1 MISPVHGLKFTQ
13 DNGGMKM
20 NFEIIVYAIKGF
32 TRAML
37 EGFCANIVLPLTY
50 LYIKLK
56 EAVNNIAD

>member
-1 MISPVHGLKFTQ
+1 
-13 DNGGMKM
+13 M

-32 TRAML
+32 ARAML

>member
-1 MISPVHGLKFTQ
+1 
-13 DNGGMKM
+13 M

-32 TRAML
+32 ARAML

-50 LYIKLK
+50 LYIKFK